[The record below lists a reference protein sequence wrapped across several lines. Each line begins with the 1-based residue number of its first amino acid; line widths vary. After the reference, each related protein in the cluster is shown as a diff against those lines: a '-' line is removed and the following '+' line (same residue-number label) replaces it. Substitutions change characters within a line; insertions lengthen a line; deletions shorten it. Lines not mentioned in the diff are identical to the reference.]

1 VKKKKSIKKTA
12 VAKPAKAKAKP
23 VAKKVK
29 TVAKK
34 PVAKAHAPK
43 AAVKAKTPLKKPVA
57 AKATKPAK
65 SAKSTKPAKPTKA
78 VKPLKAP
85 AKKAPAPALK
95 KAPAK
100 AAVAKSAKPS
110 KPVKATAAK
119 APVKEVAAVAP
130 AKAAKIG
137 KVEKVA
143 KIEKVKAEKPSKADK
158 AAKAAAV
165 APADAFP
172 ALDPAVKRP
181 AKPFFLEVKPGV
193 ERVIKRG
200 DKSAASPVLDIQ
212 ARRKGP
218 AAEESSEELAER
230 IERELQSQSFLK
242 RNRMRPQLCTKCGI
256 NAVSPR
262 FTIDRELGYCDSC
275 AEILHLGETKE
286 ARRMEFNLSLKK
298 EDPEAEAA
306 PIEGPPAD
314 LEDEPLPE
322 DLVD

>member
-1 VKKKKSIKKTA
+1 MKKSTPPKKT

-34 PVAKAHAPK
+34 PVAKATKPAKKP
-43 AAVKAKTPLKKPVA
+43 AAKPVKA
-57 AKATKPAK
+57 PAK
-65 SAKSTKPAKPTKA
+65 SAKPVKPAKPVKA
-78 VKPLKAP
+78 
-85 AKKAPAPALK
+85 
-95 KAPAK
+95 
-100 AAVAKSAKPS
+100 AKPS
-110 KPVKATAAK
+110 KPVKAAKPAPAK
-119 APVKEVAAVAP
+119 APVKKPVAP
-130 AKAAKIG
+130 APKA
-137 KVEKVA
+137 KVA
-143 KIEKVKAEKPSKADK
+143 PKEIPVKAVKAPVVKETPAPVIKAPKVKAPGKESKK
-158 AAKAAAV
+158 AESAKAAAA

-172 ALDPAVKRP
+172 ALDPAIKRP
-181 AKPFFLEVKPGV
+181 SKPFFLEVKPGV

-262 FTIDRELGYCDSC
+262 FTIDRELGYCDGC

-286 ARRMEFNLSLKK
+286 ARRMEFNLALKK
-298 EDPEAEAA
+298 EEGAEEGDE
-306 PIEGPPAD
+306 PEGPSPD
-314 LEDEPLPE
+314 EVEDVPDE
-322 DLVD
+322 VD